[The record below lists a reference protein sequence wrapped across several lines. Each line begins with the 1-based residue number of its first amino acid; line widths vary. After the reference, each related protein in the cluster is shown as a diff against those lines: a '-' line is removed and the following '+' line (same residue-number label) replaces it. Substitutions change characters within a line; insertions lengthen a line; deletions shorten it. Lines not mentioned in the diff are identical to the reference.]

1 MSLQN
6 GSSAKQIK
14 WRIDIDVLE
23 FSFNSL
29 SGNTL
34 SQTKI
39 ERIQNLSVVEAA
51 YVPWPDVIIGLLR
64 S

>member
-6 GSSAKQIK
+6 GSSANQIK

>member
-39 ERIQNLSVVEAA
+39 ERIKNLSVVEAA